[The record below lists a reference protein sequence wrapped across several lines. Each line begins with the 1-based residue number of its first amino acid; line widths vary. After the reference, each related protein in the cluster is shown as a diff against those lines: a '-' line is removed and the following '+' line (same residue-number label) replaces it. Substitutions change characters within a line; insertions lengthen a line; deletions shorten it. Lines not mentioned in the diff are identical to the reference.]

1 MTVKTIKEMGKFM
14 NKKTLAFLVISFLV
28 ISVTDHAQHRAVR
41 TGVMSFYDTETKNTK
56 SSNAKLIL
64 SELTESLSHYKFIT
78 IIERSNLKKLI
89 REIELG
95 QSGLIDD
102 ATAVKV
108 GKVHGLQIM
117 IVGTIH
123 QDRIISRAIHMETQ
137 KVISSTSVDGLPDIK
152 RLGEKIASGIEL
164 FLAKENLK
172 RLRNDSPDI
181 ELQFWVTRITRGKDF
196 DITPDKSG
204 RVKIG
209 EKVVFKFKSNQ
220 NGYLTIVD
228 IQPGGDVVILFP
240 NDAHPSNK
248 IESGRLYAIPS
259 ENDAFEITVSEPA
272 GTDTIVA
279 YFTRKR
285 VDWLDRKKLSGEGFW
300 TVKKNE
306 KLATARGFTVTATK
320 LKRNEWESTIIEIA
334 VEK

>member
-1 MTVKTIKEMGKFM
+1 MGKFM
-14 NKKTLAFLVISFLV
+14 NKKISVLLVISFLA
-28 ISVTDHAQHRAVR
+28 ISATNHAQRRAIR
-41 TGVMSFYDTETKNTK
+41 TGVMPFYDTETKNTK

-64 SELTESLSHYKFIT
+64 SELTESLSHYDFIN
-78 IIERSNLKKLI
+78 IIERANLQELI

-123 QDRIISRAIHMETQ
+123 QDRITSRAIHMETQ
-137 KVISSTSVDGLPDIK
+137 KVISTASVVGLSDIK
-152 RLGEKIASGIEL
+152 RLGEKIASGIEA

-181 ELQFWVTRITRGKDF
+181 DLQFWVTGISKGKGS

-204 RVKIG
+204 RIKIG
-209 EKVVFKFKSNQ
+209 EKVIFKFKSSQ
-220 NGYLTIVD
+220 SGYLTIVD

-248 IESGRLYAIPS
+248 IESGRLYSIPS
-259 ENDAFEITVSEPA
+259 ENDTFEITVSEPV

-285 VDWLDRKKLSGEGFW
+285 VDWLDRKKLTGEGFW
-300 TVKKNE
+300 TVKQNE
-306 KLATARGFTVTATK
+306 KLATARGFAVTATT
-320 LKRNEWESTIIEIA
+320 LKRTEWESVIIEIA